1 VTIDHNIGSRA
12 TFGHVTY
19 EDGYVYPVGIQI
31 LGYLITGCT
40 LIWIPVKL
48 IFVPPKNN
56 FVMKKIVDADKTNT
70 I

>member
-1 VTIDHNIGSRA
+1 
-12 TFGHVTY
+12 VTY

-48 IFVPPKNN
+48 IFAPPKNN
-56 FVMKKIVDADKTNT
+56 LVMKKIVHAD
-70 I
+70 